1 MILFPGSVLVFIT
14 KRVEEKKNE
23 REQNGFMELR
33 GLMTKK
39 EKKRD
44 EWKREIF
51 QRSLFFFI
59 LN

>member
-1 MILFPGSVLVFIT
+1 MFIT

-51 QRSLFFFI
+51 QRSLFF
-59 LN
+59 LY